1 MATERALAITDK
13 LKKYAKQLF
22 EKVCEYAQLYK
33 RSWPDVGKISLEV
46 REKELWKI
54 LGFADIAA
62 WREKA
67 QLSRSTF
74 YDCVACYDGL
84 KDGLSIEQMRKIPR
98 QNAKHLIKLPKKQ
111 RFAKH
116 WVEWAAIMTETEF
129 ESRVKEAIKKAGPD
143 VSIPEKRGML
153 VFRVY
158 ETQKHRIMETIKDAA
173 LNENLGDDFGS
184 ALEFVCANFSTGV
197 EKERKEAARD
207 IGNIFFAYLKH
218 NFELAKQQRNILTSD
233 NPADAQ
239 LADLHETVQKFAENT
254 YESMEK
260 LDLCGKQLN
269 ISDWNTTTEGGEKPK
284 TNGHAKKGKKAKQH
298 AAEAIGTPVVAHIK
312 GHKGDTIDIAEAAKI
327 Q

>member
-13 LKKYAKQLF
+13 LKKYAKELF
-22 EKVCEYAQLYK
+22 EKVCEFAQLFK
-33 RSWPDVGKISLEV
+33 RSWPDIGKISFEV

-54 LGFADIAA
+54 LGFADMAA
-62 WREKA
+62 WRDKA
-67 QLSRSTF
+67 GLSRSTM
-74 YDCVACYDGL
+74 YECLKCYDGL
-84 KDGLSIEQMRKIPR
+84 KEGLSLEEMRKIPR
-98 QNAKHLIKLPKKQ
+98 QNARHLIKLAKKQ
-111 RFAKH
+111 RFAKS
-116 WVEWAAIMTETEF
+116 WVAWASAMTEDEF

-173 LNENLGDDFGS
+173 LNENMGDDFGS

-197 EKERKEAARD
+197 DKERKEAARD
-207 IGNIFFAYLKH
+207 IGNVFYAYLKH
-218 NFELAKQQRNILTSD
+218 NFALAKQQRNILTSD

-239 LADLHETVQKFAENT
+239 LADLHATVQAFAENT

-269 ISDWNTTTEGGEKPK
+269 ISDWNTTTEGEEKPK
-284 TNGHAKKGKKAKQH
+284 TNGHAKKGKKAKH
-298 AAEAIGTPVVAHIK
+298 ATEVIEGGKAKAAAAGTEASSV
-312 GHKGDTIDIAEAAKI
+312 